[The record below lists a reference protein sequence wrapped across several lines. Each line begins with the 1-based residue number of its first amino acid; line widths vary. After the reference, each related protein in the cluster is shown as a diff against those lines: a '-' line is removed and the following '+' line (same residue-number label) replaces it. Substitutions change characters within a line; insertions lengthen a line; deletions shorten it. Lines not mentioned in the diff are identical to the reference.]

1 MRSPSSPTG
10 PPPPRLR
17 RRPSRRRK
25 PGGPTSGLARRINQR
40 RRAVLSKF
48 FLDRPVFAWVIAII
62 MMVAGGLAIYNLPI
76 SQYPPIAPPSIA
88 IDAFYPGASAKTVE
102 DSVTQIIEQ
111 KMTGFDRL
119 LYMSATSNSAGASRI
134 ELTFAPGTDPDLAW
148 SQVQNKLQLA
158 TASLPE
164 VIQRQGVKVSKSTRN
179 YLIMVALIS
188 EDGSMDG
195 TDLRD
200 YAVSNVE
207 KVLARVPGVGEVEAF
222 GSQYAMRVWLNPDKL
237 TDYGLTVADVVAAL
251 RTYNVE
257 ISAGQFGGMPAVEGQ
272 RLNASIIVQNL
283 LKTPEEFAAIPV
295 RTNSD
300 GSIVRIADV
309 GRTELGTE
317 FYDVEAFYNDK
328 QSAMLAIRQAPGA
341 NALKTADAVKATMEE
356 LSHYFPPGMKVVY
369 PYETTPFVEVAIADV
384 VRTLF
389 EAILLVFLVMYL
401 FMGNMRATLIPTVA
415 VPVVILG
422 TFGILGMF
430 GFSINML
437 TMFGM
442 VLAIGLLVDD
452 AIVVVENVERI
463 MSEEGISPREATGRS
478 MDQITSALIGIGLV
492 LSAVFGPMAFMGGS
506 TGVIY
511 RQFSVTIIASMMLS
525 VLVAL
530 ILTPVLCVSLLKP
543 VPKGHEPAE
552 ASVWFLRPFFRWFD
566 RMFFRSRDLYVK
578 QVNRALTHV
587 FRYLV
592 IFGLIV
598 AGFVF
603 LFRRMPTAYLP
614 DEDQGMLMVQAILP
628 ANATV
633 DMTREVMVKVRDHLL
648 IEQKEA
654 IESCMVI
661 SGASFAGR
669 GQNMGMAFVKL
680 RDWKLRDRPDLKV
693 TAVAGRAMAKFS
705 QFREAMVFAFA
716 PPAVVE
722 LGTAKGFDFQLQDR
736 SGLGH
741 DALMAARNQ
750 LLGMAAQDPRL
761 ANVRPNGMED
771 VPEYRLDIDWEK
783 AGAQGVPLSAI
794 HNTVSAA
801 FGSAYVNDFIQGG
814 RVKRVYVQADAPF
827 RMLPDDINRLYVRNE
842 TGKMVPFSSFA
853 TGYWTTGSPKLERYN
868 AFPSINIQG
877 EAAPGR
883 SSGEAMQ
890 AMEELTAKLPQGIGF
905 DWTGLSYQERM
916 ASSQTGVLYA
926 FSVLVIFLCLA
937 ALYESWPVPISIL
950 LALPLGAIGGV
961 ISSSAMGLPNDV
973 YFQIAIL
980 TTLGL
985 TTKNA
990 ILIVQFA
997 KNRVEQGMGL
1007 IPATLEASKLR
1018 LRPILMTSLAFG
1030 FGVLPLAIA
1039 GGAGAGAQNAIGIGV
1054 LGGVVTST
1062 FLVTLFAPLFYV
1074 LIYRLFSGN
1083 GRQAAPAA
1091 PRA

>member
-1 MRSPSSPTG
+1 M
-10 PPPPRLR
+10 L
-17 RRPSRRRK
+17 SR
-25 PGGPTSGLARRINQR
+25 
-40 RRAVLSKF
+40 F

-62 MMVAGGLAIYNLPI
+62 MMLAGVLAIYNLPI

-88 IDAFYPGASAKTVE
+88 IDSFYPGASAKTVE

-111 KMTGFDRL
+111 KMTGFDKM
-119 LYMSATSNSAGASRI
+119 LYLSANSSSSGASRI

-158 TASLPE
+158 MASLPE

-179 YLIMVALIS
+179 YLLLAGLIS

-195 TDLRD
+195 NDLRD

-222 GSQYAMRVWLNPDKL
+222 GSQYAMRVWLNPDRL
-237 TDYGLTVADVVAAL
+237 TDYGLTIADVITAL
-251 RTYNVE
+251 RAYNVE
-257 ISAGQFGGMPAVEGQ
+257 VSAGQFGGMPAVEGQ
-272 RLNASIIVQNL
+272 RMNASVIVQNL
-283 LKTPEEFAAIPV
+283 LKTPEEFAAIPI
-295 RTNSD
+295 RTNPD
-300 GSIVRIADV
+300 GSVVRISDV

-317 FYDVEAFYNDK
+317 FYDNDNYYNDK
-328 QSAMLAIRQAPGA
+328 PAAVLAVRQAPGA
-341 NALKTADAVKATMEE
+341 NALDTAEAVKARLEE

-389 EAILLVFLVMYL
+389 EAIVLVFLVMYL
-401 FMGNMRATLIPTVA
+401 FMGNLRATLIPTIA

-422 TFGILGMF
+422 TFAILGIF

-437 TMFGM
+437 TMFAM

-452 AIVVVENVERI
+452 AIVVVENVERV
-463 MSEEGISPREATGRS
+463 MSEEGLSAREATRQS

-492 LSAVFGPMAFMGGS
+492 LSAVFGPMAFMSGS

-511 RQFSVTIIASMMLS
+511 RQFSVTIIAAMMLS

-543 VPKGHEPAE
+543 VPKGHEPSEGA
-552 ASVWFLRPFFRWFD
+552 VWLLRPFFRWFD
-566 RMFFRSRDLYVK
+566 RMFFWSRDLYVW
-578 QVNRALTHV
+578 QVHRTLTRS
-587 FRYLV
+587 FRYLL

-598 AGFVF
+598 AGFVV
-603 LFRRMPTAYLP
+603 LYRRMPTAYLP
-614 DEDQGMLMVQAILP
+614 DEDQGILMVQAMLP
-628 ANATV
+628 ANATL
-633 DMTREVMVKVRDHLL
+633 DMTKQVMNKVRDHFL
-648 IEQKEA
+648 IEQA
-654 IESCMVI
+654 DAVESCMVI
-661 SGASFAGR
+661 SGFSFAGR
-669 GQNMGMAFVKL
+669 GQNMGMSFVKL
-680 RDWKLRDRPDLKV
+680 KKWELRDRPELKAA
-693 TAVAGRAMAKFS
+693 AVARTAMGKFS
-705 QFREAMVFAFA
+705 KFREAMVFAFP
-716 PPAVVE
+716 PPAVLE

-736 SGLGH
+736 GGVGH
-741 DALMAARNQ
+741 DALMSARNQ
-750 LLGMAAQDPRL
+750 LLGMAAQDSRL
-761 ANVRPNGMED
+761 VNVRPNGMED
-771 VPEYRLDIDWEK
+771 VPEYRLDVDWEQ
-783 AGAQGVPLSAI
+783 AGAQGVPITAI
-794 HNTVSAA
+794 HSTVSAA
-801 FGSAYVNDFIQGG
+801 FGSAYVNDFVQGG
-814 RVKRVYVQADAPF
+814 RIKRVYVQADAPY
-827 RMLPDDINRLYVRNE
+827 RMLPKDIEKLYVRNSSQ
-842 TGKMVPFSSFA
+842 KMVPFTSFA
-853 TGYWTTGSPKLERYN
+853 SGRWTTGSPKLERFN

-890 AMEELTAKLPQGIGF
+890 AMEELASKLPQGIGF

-916 ASSQTGVLYA
+916 ASSQTAMLYA

-950 LALPLGAIGGV
+950 LVLPLGAIGGV
-961 ISSSAMGLPNDV
+961 IGASLMNMPNDV
-973 YFQIAIL
+973 YFQIGML
-980 TTLGL
+980 TILGL

-997 KNRVEQGMGL
+997 KNRVEEGMDL
-1007 IPATLEASKLR
+1007 TAATLEAAKLR
-1018 LRPILMTSLAFG
+1018 LRPIVMTSLAFG

-1039 GGAGAGAQNAIGIGV
+1039 SGAGAGAQNAIGIGV

-1074 LIYRLFSGN
+1074 LIYGLFSSK
-1083 GRQAAPAA
+1083 PHSE
-1091 PRA
+1091 